1 MVFDILTS
9 KDVGGQFAPKVCWF
23 YHFDFQDVVG
33 LFCLAYIILFLDLIL
48 HNSYFIHSNLMGR
61 NMGGINYALSLVQNV
76 HAVH

>member
-9 KDVGGQFAPKVCWF
+9 KDVGGQFALKVCCL

-33 LFCLAYIILFLDLIL
+33 LFFFAYIILFPHLIL
-48 HNSYFIHSNLMGR
+48 HNSQFIHSNLMGP
-61 NMGGINYALSLVQNV
+61 NMGGINNALSLLQNV